1 MKPRCKD
8 RPIATL
14 VTARCRMLGMAK
26 RSAESY
32 TYRLVSFEDWCGGS
46 AMEATQ
52 EQAGAWL
59 TYRATRGDG
68 ANALFHN
75 RCALVFLFY
84 RMRGMEIDPRHLP
97 SLRQPRASHRT
108 VPSPAQIAQL
118 FAAMPDPLLRFFCQF
133 LYATGL
139 RRKEALAVRV
149 EDLDLRDGS
158 VLVRCG
164 KGGRTRRSI
173 LPASMAGLL
182 AHHRRRWS
190 GRGLLFSAD
199 GSGEGKVFQIDRVSH
214 ALLMARRRC
223 GIENPITSHH
233 LRHAFATHLHE
244 RGVGLVELQHLLGHA
259 SIQTTVGYIA
269 LRDERRVDIARF
281 GDLMAA
287 LPALAPEQ
295 QRIAFAG

>member
-1 MKPRCKD
+1 MPHHLKN
-8 RPIATL
+8 RPITAL
-14 VTARCRMLGMAK
+14 VAARCRMLGYSK
-26 RSAESY
+26 RTCDSY
-32 TYRLVSFEDWCGGS
+32 AHSLAAFEDWCGS
-46 AMEATQ
+46 DAMHADQ
-52 EQAGAWL
+52 EQASAWL
-59 TYRATRGDG
+59 ASLECSRNSRYHYRVG
-68 ANALFHN
+68 
-75 RCALVFLFY
+75 LVFLFK
-84 RMRGMEIDPRHLP
+84 RMRNESVYQRLLPAIRPCRPERRPVADPW
-97 SLRQPRASHRT
+97 
-108 VPSPAQIAQL
+108 QIANL
-118 FAAMPDPLLRFFCQF
+118 LAAITNPRTRVFCQF

-182 AHHRRRWS
+182 AQHRRRWS

-199 GSGEGKVFQIDRVSH
+199 GSGEGKVFQIDRAGH

-223 GIENPITSHH
+223 GIENPITAHH

-281 GDLMAA
+281 GDLIAA